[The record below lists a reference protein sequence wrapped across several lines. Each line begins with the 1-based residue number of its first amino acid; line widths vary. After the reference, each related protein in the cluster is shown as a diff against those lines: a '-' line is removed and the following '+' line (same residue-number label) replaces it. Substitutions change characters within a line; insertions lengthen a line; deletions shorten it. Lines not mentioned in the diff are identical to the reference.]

1 MQSTLHRPERQPGE
15 SKEQY
20 RIRTAA
26 SRYVAALGRDVETG
40 QPVPMKGLGDQH
52 KAPSSRAKHRDQKRA
67 NGNGPK
73 GTFGA
78 SLVAS
83 WAKKRRDSKAHLA
96 KHPRNAEGA
105 VTFVG
110 PKYDLINVKPT
121 SREFVFAGGVDTQA
135 DGDRETFHTVR
146 RIWLGGISSHRGF

>member
-1 MQSTLHRPERQPGE
+1 MQSTLHRPERQPEE
-15 SKEQY
+15 SREQY

-26 SRYVAALGRDVETG
+26 SRYMAALGRDVETG
-40 QPVPMKGLGDQH
+40 HPFPMKGLGDQH

-83 WAKKRRDSKAHLA
+83 WAKKRRDSKAHLD
-96 KHPRNAEGA
+96 KYPRNPDGA

-110 PKYDLINVKPT
+110 RMYDLEGVKPT
-121 SREFVFAGGVDTQA
+121 SREFQFGGGVHE
-135 DGDRETFHTVR
+135 DGVSFHTVR
-146 RIWLGGISSHRGF
+146 RIWLGGISAQRGF